1 MNFNL
6 LVSPK
11 KLPVFA
17 PQHRCDQSKIE
28 REDDNTL
35 YVRLCI
41 ANAQRASV
49 TATANRADHVWLQST
64 TMLGLQMNAR
74 EGAKVSE
81 NSALGDAINY

>member
-1 MNFNL
+1 MC
-6 LVSPK
+6 
-11 KLPVFA
+11 
-17 PQHRCDQSKIE
+17 Q
-28 REDDNTL
+28 
-35 YVRLCI
+35 LCI
-41 ANAQRASV
+41 ANAQRVSV